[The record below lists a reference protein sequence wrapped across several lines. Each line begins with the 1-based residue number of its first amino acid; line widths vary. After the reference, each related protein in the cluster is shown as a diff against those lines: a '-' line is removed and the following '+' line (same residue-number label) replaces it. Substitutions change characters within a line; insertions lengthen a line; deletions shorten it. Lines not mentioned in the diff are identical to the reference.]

1 MQAAFD
7 ASAFITRL
15 QACDGNLKYFIMRCV
30 FPIQGQATY
39 ADKLASLC
47 AGAPKL
53 EFLPVRYDKPATLQW
68 RDEGIRLATTQS
80 VMSGSVKRITQK
92 LLVTELASLLSLI
105 LMFFTVFSRSVD
117 ESVTGA
123 TWLNPSPKIPIYR

>member
-30 FPIQGQATY
+30 FPIQGQAAY

-53 EFLPVRYDKPATLQW
+53 EFLPVRYKNHATFQW
-68 RDEGIRLATTQS
+68 RDEGIRLATTER
-80 VMSGSVKRITQK
+80 VMSGSVKRLTQK
-92 LLVTELASLLSLI
+92 LLVTELASLLSLM

-117 ESVTGA
+117 ETVTGA
-123 TWLNPSPKIPIYR
+123 RWLNTSPEIPIYR